1 MNQPV
6 NPLRPERVRSVEK
19 PFAWLPFRL
28 LTEGHLANLSDQA
41 KLLYL
46 LLCLAA
52 DRNGLSFYGDKRILS
67 YFQLDPGELH
77 LARRELIEKDLVAYD
92 GRLYQV
98 LSLPNAPRYP
108 NRQSDNRSQRKKTGQ
123 SDRLGDILQRIAKL
137 AE

>member
-1 MNQPV
+1 MNHPAS
-6 NPLRPERVRSVEK
+6 PLRPDRIRIVQK

-28 LTEGHLANLSDQA
+28 LTDGYLATLSDPA

-52 DRNGLSFYGDKRILS
+52 DRNGMSFYGDNRILS
-67 YFQLDPGELH
+67 YFQLDRGQLE

-98 LSLPNAPRYP
+98 LSLPDSRNQL
-108 NRQSDNRSQRKKTGQ
+108 NGQ
-123 SDRLGDILQRIAKL
+123 SVRSSRRDTTSQPDRLGVILERIAKQL
-137 AE
+137 